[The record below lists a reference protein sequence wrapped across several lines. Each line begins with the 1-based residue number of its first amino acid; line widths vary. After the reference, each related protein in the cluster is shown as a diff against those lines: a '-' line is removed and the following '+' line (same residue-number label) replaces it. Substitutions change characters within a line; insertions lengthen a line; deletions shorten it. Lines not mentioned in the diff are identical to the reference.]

1 MAGARTCAVHGL
13 YLLTPRALE
22 TLDEAPLLGQVLDGK
37 YALVG
42 LLGGGGYGSV
52 YRGLQQ
58 PLGRE
63 VAVKVLHG
71 LALSLKLGRDR
82 FEREALALSRL
93 SSPHTVRLIDFGITQ
108 SGPIG
113 VRNLRYMV
121 IELIEGEDLERRLH
135 RGSLH
140 PDDLLDILDG
150 VADSLAEAHAA
161 GTIRRDP
168 KPSNVILTCN
178 HTGRVVPKVID
189 FGIARIEGASKSQTG
204 FVTGTPA
211 YMAPEQVRG
220 EADLDARVDVYAL
233 AAMTFELLTG
243 RPPYEGADPVA
254 ILTKHCVAPVPSL
267 RDTVRAPGLWVL
279 DDALASGLAKDR
291 AARPPSPT
299 TFVRELRLAW
309 ASRDRALPEVAP
321 PRVVPISSAPVHAL
335 APPTV
340 PAPVAAARPAPEG
353 EARPSSGTVAYGSP
367 PSGDVPR
374 PSTPGEAPAV
384 EFDDGATAV
393 QMPTPLT
400 LSSLPAAQE
409 APAPAGRGVTR
420 VFAIGGAAVGLVGL
434 LTWGLVSNRAS
445 EAPNAPDAAL
455 GVAVAQPGPPVS
467 VPASSPVRIVPTAAP
482 ESTAPVAVTPS
493 APASAPVTRPAP
505 APETR
510 ATPGPVRP
518 AAAPVRRSDA
528 EDHPSATP
536 AQTDAQARRIAA
548 ALDAALDGCRCLPA
562 QRLLEEL
569 QAAPLGGG
577 FAGQRRARVAACR
590 NVDVDHRCVN
600 GRLVEVE

>member
-1 MAGARTCAVHGL
+1 
-13 YLLTPRALE
+13 
-22 TLDEAPLLGQVLDGK
+22 
-37 YALVG
+37 
-42 LLGGGGYGSV
+42 
-52 YRGLQQ
+52 
-58 PLGRE
+58 
-63 VAVKVLHG
+63 VLHD
-71 LALSLKLGRDR
+71 LALGLELGRDR

-204 FVTGTPA
+204 FVTGTPSS
-211 YMAPEQVRG
+211 MGPEQVRG
-220 EADLDARVDVYAL
+220 EA
-233 AAMTFELLTG
+233 EL
-243 RPPYEGADPVA
+243 
-254 ILTKHCVAPVPSL
+254 
-267 RDTVRAPGLWVL
+267 
-279 DDALASGLAKDR
+279 
-291 AARPPSPT
+291 
-299 TFVRELRLAW
+299 
-309 ASRDRALPEVAP
+309 
-321 PRVVPISSAPVHAL
+321 
-335 APPTV
+335 
-340 PAPVAAARPAPEG
+340 
-353 EARPSSGTVAYGSP
+353 
-367 PSGDVPR
+367 
-374 PSTPGEAPAV
+374 
-384 EFDDGATAV
+384 DDGATAV

-445 EAPNAPDAAL
+445 EAPNAPDAAP

-467 VPASSPVRIVPTAAP
+467 VPASSPVRIAPTAAP
-482 ESTAPVAVTPS
+482 ESAAPVAVTPS
-493 APASAPVTRPAP
+493 APVSAPVTAPVSAP

-510 ATPGPVRP
+510 ATPGTR
-518 AAAPVRRSDA
+518 
-528 EDHPSATP
+528 
-536 AQTDAQARRIAA
+536 
-548 ALDAALDGCRCLPA
+548 
-562 QRLLEEL
+562 
-569 QAAPLGGG
+569 
-577 FAGQRRARVAACR
+577 AACR
-590 NVDVDHRCVN
+590 GAGPDRRPGTTHRGGARRGPGRVPMSAGSTPARGVAGRPARWGVRGSAPRPGGGLPQRRRGPSMCQRSTGRGGVVRRGFPQRGFLGQSVLDVRSEGHPGPAGHGLRPRHRDS
-600 GRLVEVE
+600 RRA